1 MGITANGDVGW
12 YRHDGWIDESAT
24 WTGGKGGRRIGS
36 GWQFYTEVFGSYDAN
51 GQIYGIAYEGF
62 LDWYRHEGW
71 PDGSPTRVAGDGGR
85 RVGVA
90 FDHFSRVVL
99 GPVVEFA

>member
-1 MGITANGDVGW
+1 MGFTANGDVGW
-12 YRHDGWIDESAT
+12 YRHDGWTDESAT

-51 GQIYGIAYEGF
+51 GQIYGIAHEGF
-62 LDWYRHEGW
+62 LDWYRHEGR
-71 PDGSPTRVAGDGGR
+71 PDGSPMWVAGDGGR

-90 FDHFSRVVL
+90 FDHFSWVVL
-99 GPVVEFA
+99 GPVVELA